1 MMEHNPLEVLHSL
14 VGEVHVGLLISQ
26 GPESYPDS
34 RWMTVT
40 LLEREPHCLYAVSI
54 EGTRK
59 VKEIKT
65 QDKVS
70 WSFQSPSLDRIV
82 NVQGRAAV
90 LDNPRLKAEILE
102 NLGSHL
108 ENFWKI
114 HPDPGKLVV
123 IETYVEKAT
132 LYLPGKNLTT
142 TQEVTG

>member
-14 VGEVHVGLLISQ
+14 VSEMHVGLLISQ

-40 LLEREPHCLYAVSI
+40 LLEREPHCLYSVSI

-59 VKEIKT
+59 VKEIKI

-82 NVQGRAAV
+82 SVHGRAAV

-102 NLGSHL
+102 NLGSQL

-132 LYLPGKNLTT
+132 LYLPVKNFIT

>member
-14 VGEVHVGLLISQ
+14 VMEVHVGLLISQ
-26 GPESYPDS
+26 GQDSYPDS

-40 LLEREPHCLYAVSI
+40 LLEREPHCLYSVSI

-82 NVQGRAAV
+82 NVYGRAAV

-102 NLGSHL
+102 NLGSQL

-114 HPDPGKLVV
+114 NPDPGKLVV
-123 IETYVEKAT
+123 IETYIEKAI
-132 LYLPGKNLTT
+132 LYLPKENFMT
-142 TQEVTG
+142 TQEVSA